1 MFPKVTMRLKLNDAA
16 TEDNIVAAIDAIENR
31 AKDAEKMALEAIN
44 DAQNKAKADGDEL
57 DKLKAKLKKA
67 EDAAAAAKAEYE
79 DCKNALDA
87 MEKDKKAAEEKAEE
101 DKIKNMVEGYA
112 KVGRIKNEATVI
124 LEWTNT
130 GKVLGAEKV
139 KNMIEALPLNKVAN
153 SIAPELNQLAD
164 GELPTNAMSLAVKN
178 KMKREGKL

>member
-16 TEDNIVAAIDAIENR
+16 TEDNIVTAIDAIENR
-31 AKDAEKMALEAIN
+31 ATEAEKMAIEAITE
-44 DAQNKAKADGDEL
+44 AQNKAKADADEL

-67 EDAAAAAKAEYE
+67 EEAAAKASAEYE
-79 DCKNALDA
+79 DCKSQLDA

-101 DKIKNMVEGYA
+101 DKIKNMVEGFA
-112 KVGRIKNEATVI
+112 KIGRIKNEATVI

-139 KNMIEALPLNKVAN
+139 KNMIEALPLNKEAKTIVEPN
-153 SIAPELNQLAD
+153 KIGE

-178 KMKREGKL
+178 RLKREGKI

>member
-1 MFPKVTMRLKLNDAA
+1 
-16 TEDNIVAAIDAIENR
+16 
-31 AKDAEKMALEAIN
+31 
-44 DAQNKAKADGDEL
+44 
-57 DKLKAKLKKA
+57 
-67 EDAAAAAKAEYE
+67 
-79 DCKNALDA
+79 
-87 MEKDKKAAEEKAEE
+87 
-101 DKIKNMVEGYA
+101 MVEGYA